1 MAQQTVAEAKKRM
14 EKVQTDLRAELAT
27 LRTGRASLT
36 LLDHIRFDY
45 YGTPT
50 PLKEAAKLS
59 ISDPTTLAIQP
70 FDPSILADIEKAIR
84 TADLGLNPQNDG
96 KVIRVPIP
104 PLTDE
109 RRKEMVKH
117 LHKVL
122 ETHRTGVRNIRRDVN
137 DDLKKAL
144 KEKTIS
150 EDDERRAMEEVQRAT
165 DAAIAHIDEMGK
177 NKEKEITTI

>member
-1 MAQQTVAEAKKRM
+1 MSQQTVADAKKRM
-14 EKVQTDLRAELAT
+14 EKVEADLRAELAT

-36 LLDHIRFDY
+36 VLDHVRFDY

-59 ISDPTTLAIQP
+59 VSDPTTLAVQP
-70 FDPSILADIEKAIR
+70 FDPSIIAEMEKAIR
-84 TADLGLNPQNDG
+84 AADLGLNPQNDG
-96 KVIRVPIP
+96 KVIRIPIP

-109 RRKEMVKH
+109 RRKDMVKH

-122 ETHRTGVRNIRRDVN
+122 ESHRTGVRNVRRDVN
-137 DDLKKAL
+137 DALKKAL

-150 EDDERRAMEEVQRAT
+150 EDDERRAMEEVQKAT
-165 DAAIAHIDEMGK
+165 DAAIAHLDDMGK